1 MAKYPK
7 NERFSNKIKRLWDCP
22 FYCLY
27 LFENHSVYQCPR
39 NKFLPI
45 YFIVWGISVSLS
57 DMKPGAN
64 VIRTKYDNRYMVK
77 KPILSGLRAAF
88 GIFSNASLRI
98 A

>member
-1 MAKYPK
+1 
-7 NERFSNKIKRLWDCP
+7 
-22 FYCLY
+22 
-27 LFENHSVYQCPR
+27 
-39 NKFLPI
+39 
-45 YFIVWGISVSLS
+45 
-57 DMKPGAN
+57 MKPGAN